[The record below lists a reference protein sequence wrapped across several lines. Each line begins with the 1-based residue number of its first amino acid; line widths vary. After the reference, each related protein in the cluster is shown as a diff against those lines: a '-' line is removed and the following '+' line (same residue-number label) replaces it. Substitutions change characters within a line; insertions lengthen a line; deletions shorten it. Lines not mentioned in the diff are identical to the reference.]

1 MEKCEFGDCKMKDM
15 KIIVCVAGSVKH
27 DGKINVW
34 GAFAAH
40 GVGVLHIIE
49 GIMMKEQYHEI
60 LGDVMLPSA
69 DILFGQQNWI
79 FQQDND
85 SRHTTYIH

>member
-1 MEKCEFGDCKMKDM
+1 
-15 KIIVCVAGSVKH
+15 
-27 DGKINVW
+27 
-34 GAFAAH
+34 
-40 GVGVLHIIE
+40 
-49 GIMMKEQYHEI
+49 MMKEQYHEI

-85 SRHTTYIH
+85 SKQTAYIHTLVVFRR